1 MNMTIIKSL
10 RKKLGAIKCVV
21 FDQWPY
27 RGKVRSIPRFREQYR
42 SLLGRLP
49 PLPPFRENRYELH
62 MLCGHRDTDMGI
74 WASWSIMRFLDG
86 QARLYVHSDGTLT
99 NEDADHWR
107 KILGEVIV
115 IDRKE
120 SDATVEKALATIT
133 THLYPWR
140 CSNWASAQL
149 VDIHFFGEA
158 PTMLILDSD
167 VLTFSKPQE
176 VIDALDTLPPRFGW
190 CEDLRDAYSATPEIL
205 HEITGTHVLPRLCAG
220 FLVCPRLG
228 IEDFVML
235 DEQMRKIDSDP
246 RVDVGHFWSCQT
258 YYALVASRFA
268 GSKQFSDLYSNTDSR
283 TSNQQVLRHFVGVPK
298 VRFRYFTEGLP
309 RIAARI
315 TGLSS

>member
-1 MNMTIIKSL
+1 MSAFRNL

-21 FDQWPY
+21 LDEWPY
-27 RGKVRSIPRFREQYR
+27 RGKMKAIPAVREEYR
-42 SLLGRLP
+42 PLLAGLP
-49 PLPPFRENRYELH
+49 PLPPFRENRFELH

-86 QARLYVHSDGTLT
+86 RARLYVHSDGTLT
-99 NEDADHWR
+99 DDDADRWR
-107 KILGEVIV
+107 KIIGEVVV

-120 SDATVEKALATIT
+120 SDATVEKALGAAT

-149 VDIHFFGEA
+149 VDIHFFGDA

-176 VIDALDTLPPRFGW
+176 VIDALSASPPRFAW
-190 CEDLRDAYSATPEIL
+190 CKDLRDAYSATPEVL
-205 HEITGTHVLPRLCAG
+205 HEITGARVPARLCAG

-228 IEDFVML
+228 IEDFVKL
-235 DEQMRKIDSDP
+235 DEQMRKIDNDP

-258 YYALVASRFA
+258 YYALVASRFP
-268 GSKQFSDLYSNTDSR
+268 GSARFSDSYSNTDCK
-283 TSNQQVLRHFVGVPK
+283 TSSQQVLRHYVGIPK
-298 VRFRYFTEGLP
+298 VRFRYFTEGLEK
-309 RIAARI
+309 I
-315 TGLSS
+315 TGSLGKGS